1 MKNEIFK
8 ALKYRNYRLYFTG
21 QTISLVGTWMQR
33 MAVGW
38 LIYKITGSA
47 FMLGLAAFAGQVP
60 TFIFSPYAG
69 VIVDNYDRYKILLIT
84 QVLSMIQASVL
95 TFLVLS
101 NNHNPYIII
110 FLSFILGVINSFDTP
125 SRQSLVVQL
134 VDKKEDLPNAIALN
148 SSMLNIGRLMGPAV
162 AGIILLRFG
171 EGFCFLINS
180 LSFIAVITSLLMI
193 KIPKL
198 EPKVKSKNFLKDFK
212 EGYRYLRSSNDLKR
226 VILTIGALG
235 FLVMP
240 YNTLIPV
247 FAKDVLKGDAST
259 FGVLNSFTGL
269 GALFGAIFLAIK
281 SSTIN
286 LKKIMILFT
295 FLLSFSLIFISL
307 TTNLYVAMGLY
318 TLAGLG
324 MMTQFTVSNTIIQ
337 TTVDDNMRGRV
348 SSFYLMAVM
357 GMQPFGS
364 FFVGSIADTIGAQN
378 TVLIQGVLCSIIGIL
393 YFRSL
398 DNANKDDLRIIS

>member
-1 MKNEIFK
+1 MKTDIFK
-8 ALKYRNYRLYFTG
+8 ALKYRNYKLYFTG
-21 QTISLVGTWMQR
+21 QTISLIGTWMQR

-69 VIVDNYDRYKILLIT
+69 VIVDNYDRYKILVIT
-84 QVLSMIQASVL
+84 QVLSMIQASILTILVL
-95 TFLVLS
+95 TD
-101 NNHNPYIII
+101 NYNAYIVI
-110 FLSFILGVINSFDTP
+110 FLSFILGIINAFDTP

-134 VDKKEDLPNAIALN
+134 VDNKEDLPNAIALN
-148 SSMLNIGRLMGPAV
+148 SSMLNIGRLVGPAI
-162 AGIILLRFG
+162 AGLILLRFG

-180 LSFIAVITSLLMI
+180 VSFIAVIASLLMI
-193 KIPKL
+193 KIPKS
-198 EPKVKSKNFLKDFK
+198 EPKLKKKNFSKDFK
-212 EGYRYLRSSNDLKR
+212 EGFKYLKDSKDLKR

-235 FLVMP
+235 LLVMP

-259 FGVLNSFTGL
+259 FGILNSFTGL
-269 GALFGAIFLAIK
+269 GALSGAIFLAVK
-281 SSTIN
+281 SHTLN
-286 LKKIMILFT
+286 LKKIILVFT
-295 FLLSFSLIFISL
+295 CLLSFSLIFISI
-307 TTNLYVAMGLY
+307 TTNLHIAMFLY

-364 FFVGSIADTIGAQN
+364 FFIGSIADKIGAPN
-378 TVLIQGVLCSIIGIL
+378 TVLIQGVLCLIIAFL

-398 DNANKDDLRIIS
+398 NLAQGS